1 MMLVIRISNLPVR
14 ADEEAVEKLCSKY
27 GEVMSVRMLIF
38 PECAE
43 VEMPER
49 DARRAIKH
57 LNGRIWRE
65 EKLEVR
71 EKFWGL

>member
-1 MMLVIRISNLPVR
+1 MMLVIRISNFPDGT
-14 ADEEAVEKLCSKY
+14 DEEALEKLISKY
-27 GEVMSVRMLIF
+27 GTVMSIRKFIF
-38 PECAE
+38 PEYAE